1 MSSLTQATERIPAHS
16 WYALGVL
23 TAVYVLN
30 FLDRALVFILLS
42 PIQREF
48 QLSGFQL
55 GLLGS
60 AAFAI
65 FYTVLGIPFGRMAD
79 RVKRKWLIAAGLA
92 VWSLFSGLT
101 GFAGGFWSLFVCR
114 LMVGVGEATLGPA
127 ALSLLSDYF
136 PPRMRATVQSIY
148 SSGIAVGGGLAFFLG
163 GQIGAAYGWR
173 WAFYLLGFPGL
184 LLCIFVLSLREAKR
198 GQTESASAPAYSSR
212 DWKVLFKSSAL
223 RYHYAGYALFGLAA
237 NQLSIWGPY
246 FFNRVHG
253 LPLTLIGNWAG
264 VLSVAAGV
272 PGTILGGVL
281 ADRLRRRGR
290 GGRMFFSAAC
300 ALASI
305 PLWLALLF
313 SGNVWFLLV
322 ANFLLLGVALMWLG
336 PAAADVHD
344 IAGPHLR
351 GLGVAIYF
359 FTVNMAAYG
368 IGGPLIGRVSDS
380 LGAANDPSMMRYGM
394 LLCPLASAFAALLL
408 WLGSRK
414 MEGERQ

>member
-1 MSSLTQATERIPAHS
+1 MSSPTQPTERIPAHS

-23 TAVYVLN
+23 TLVYVLN
-30 FLDRALVFILLS
+30 FLDRVLIYFMFT
-42 PIQREF
+42 PIKAEMKF
-48 QLSGFQL
+48 SDLQL
-55 GLLGS
+55 GLLGATS
-60 AAFAI
+60 FAI
-65 FYTVLGIPFGRMAD
+65 FYTVLGIPFGRLAD
-79 RVKRKWLIAAGLA
+79 RGSRKKLIAGGLA

-101 GFAGGFWSLFVCR
+101 GFAGGFWSLFLCR

-173 WAFYLLGFPGL
+173 WGFYLLGFPGL
-184 LLCIFVLSLREAKR
+184 LLCLFVLSLREAER
-198 GQTESASAPAYSSR
+198 GQTEGAAAPAYSSR
-212 DWKVLFKSSAL
+212 DWKILFRSSAL

-264 VLSVAAGV
+264 VLSVLAGV
-272 PGTILGGVL
+272 PGTIFGGVL

-300 ALASI
+300 ALVSI

-313 SGNVWFLLV
+313 SGNVWLLLL

-368 IGGPLIGRVSDS
+368 IGGPLIGRVNDA
-380 LGAANDPSMMRYGM
+380 LGAAEDPSMMRYGM
-394 LLCPLASAFAALLL
+394 LLCPVASALAALLL
-408 WLGSRK
+408 WRGSRK
-414 MEGERQ
+414 LEREA